1 MLFCY
6 KHPLPQTAWKHLISN
21 NVKTRKTYNHY
32 KENLKLPGTWKKF
45 DPFAALLAITELI
58 QRESI

>member
-6 KHPLPQTAWKHLISN
+6 KHPLPEITWKHLISN
-21 NVKTRKTYNHY
+21 YVKTRKTYNHY
-32 KENLKLPGTWKKF
+32 KKNLKLSGTWKQF

-58 QRESI
+58 QKESI